1 MDPITVGLLSFILI
15 IVIGNSILQQK
26 RFREIQAMA
35 PEKTEEPDYIE
46 RFKEIG
52 AGALLEVIEQ
62 RKATVE
68 DAVLENLPLD
78 DIKQQNLEI
87 MAKFEEL
94 DELTVQMK
102 TDNEATRATTKGL
115 SMALSVGIGERGNWG
130 ESSFESILNMSGL
143 VENITYHPELVL
155 IKSSR
160 PLSRPDF
167 TVMLS
172 DGSAIAIDSKAL
184 LGPLIGLYDQ
194 AMEIP
199 KESERN
205 AAFTAIADNIWN
217 AIMSKDG
224 IKLRNYPLMLE
235 EHFGIQGPSFT
246 LVFIPGDH
254 ILSMAYKNDKGRS
267 THGRKNV
274 PLQEAAYL
282 NGVLLATP
290 TMVMALLTMIRDE
303 WAAYKI
309 DEDTQKI
316 QNLAVELYERHVSFG
331 TRLGDIGK
339 GLKNAIK
346 SYDDAIKSYQGAQSI
361 RNTGEKMVKA
371 GIKEKA
377 ANKELPNP
385 MDSTDWANPPEI
397 DQSKFIGIPGDDEE

>member
-1 MDPITVGLLSFILI
+1 MIVALPDEVELALELVILGLLIWLVYTRSKDADE
-15 IVIGNSILQQK
+15 VIT
-26 RFREIQAMA
+26 
-35 PEKTEEPDYIE
+35 TEEPDYIE
-46 RFKEIG
+46 RFKELG

-68 DAVLENLPLD
+68 DAVLEDLPLD
-78 DIKQQNLEI
+78 KIKQQNDVILE
-87 MAKFEEL
+87 KFEEL
-94 DELTVQMK
+94 ESLTSQFAD
-102 TDNEATRATTKGL
+102 DNEATRATTKGL

-143 VENITYHPELVL
+143 VDGVTYHPELVL
-155 IKSSR
+155 INSSK
-160 PLSRPDF
+160 PKSRPDF
-167 TVMLS
+167 TVMLA

-184 LGPLIGLYDQ
+184 LGPLVGLYDR

-199 KESERN
+199 SEKDRN
-205 AAFTAIADNIWN
+205 AAFLLIADNIWK
-217 AIMSKDG
+217 AIMDEQKG
-224 IKLRNYPLMLE
+224 IKQREYPKMLE
-235 EHFGIQGPSFT
+235 EHFGVQGPSFT

-254 ILSMAYKNDKGRS
+254 ILSMAYKNDKGRR
-267 THGRKNV
+267 THGRVNV

-316 QNLAVELYERHVSFG
+316 QDLAVELYERHVAFG
-331 TRLGDIGK
+331 SRLAGVGK
-339 GLKNAIK
+339 GLKAATD
-346 SYDDAIKSYQGAQSI
+346 SYDKAIKSYQGSKGI
-361 RNTGEKMVKA
+361 RKTGEKMVDA

-377 ANKELPNP
+377 GNKELPEIS
-385 MDSTDWANPPEI
+385 DSSDWPNPPDVKELP
-397 DQSKFIGIPGDDEE
+397 SIPAEEE